1 MDQTKNGYL
10 HRLTFHFEPKYFILK
25 LKLNDKKAIFDFKS
39 AHTFLFF
46 NSFFFLLLKWKFSRR
61 KLSCAKKKPGP
72 SFKNCSSVCFYLC
85 WWIDFIFWKM
95 KCLLTYLSK
104 YWDASCA
111 IQISKT
117 VDKPPTVTFIGY
129 WTEIVH

>member
-1 MDQTKNGYL
+1 MDQPKNGYL
-10 HRLTFHFEPKYFILK
+10 HRLTFYFKPKYFISK
-25 LKLNDKKAIFDFKS
+25 LKLNDNKAISK
-39 AHTFLFF
+39 AHTLFF
-46 NSFFFLLLKWKFSRR
+46 SLIYLILLLKWMFSRR

-72 SFKNCSSVCFYLC
+72 SSKNCSSVCFYLC

-111 IQISKT
+111 IQISKA